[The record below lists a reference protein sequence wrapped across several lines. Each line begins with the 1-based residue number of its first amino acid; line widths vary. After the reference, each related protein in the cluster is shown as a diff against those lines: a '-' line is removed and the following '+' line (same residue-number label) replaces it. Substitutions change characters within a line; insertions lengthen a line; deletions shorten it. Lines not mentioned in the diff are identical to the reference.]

1 MGKQKKATLHD
12 ASGKKILHPAEAE
25 RKKFKQRAREN
36 RAKNRK
42 KNYETKMLQK
52 APEMIEAEINDY
64 QEMERKGKLT
74 KWKKDKMDREVAFY
88 GRLKSQVEQNNHKRM
103 EDQAGDSL
111 FVDFEE
117 LKIHRK
123 ASIYYD
129 PVKNPYGAPPQG
141 QVLMYRHPD
150 GSVKREPP
158 ELPSGAAA
166 LTGLVPGHGD
176 MVLPHQRPM
185 QEEQD
190 DGESGESE
198 DEEDDEEDDEP
209 MLPSELPDGTAL
221 PSEPSSSSAP
231 LPPGPPPEP
240 GLPPLPPGP
249 PPLAALP
256 PMPPGPP
263 PGCGGFGGVGR
274 GPPMMPKLPTFC
286 GGAPQSQA
294 DFAKQM
300 MNMGF
305 LTKAPQTV
313 PPMAPEVMGVSGPVP
328 KRPAMEDVQF
338 LPERPDRR
346 PPGPP
351 PKAPQQANGFADVQK
366 KHPPPK
372 AAQEMP
378 SNAKPPPPPPKKAP
392 AGAPGA
398 ATRFMPTT
406 LRTKKPSQVAGG
418 VLQASSASLSQENRK
433 KLLLREAPK
442 VGEKMDIEGAFQDFM
457 GQLE

>member
-52 APEMIEAEINDY
+52 APELIEAEINDF
-64 QEMERKGKLT
+64 QEMDKKGKLT
-74 KWKKDKMDREVAFY
+74 KWKKDKMTREIAFY
-88 GRLKSQVEQNNHKRM
+88 GRLKNQVESNNSKRM
-103 EDQAGDSL
+103 EDQAGDQF

-129 PVKNPYGAPPQG
+129 PVKNPYGAPPSG

-158 ELPSGAAA
+158 ELPSGVSSAQ
-166 LTGLVPGHGD
+166 LTQGLVPGHGD

-185 QEEQD
+185 QEEED
-190 DGESGESE
+190 DGESEESE
-198 DEEDDEEDDEP
+198 DDDDDEEDDEP
-209 MLPSELPDGTAL
+209 MLPSELPDGTPL
-221 PSEPSSSSAP
+221 PASSAP
-231 LPPGPPPEP
+231 GPPEPPGPPGPPEPP

-249 PPLAALP
+249 PPLTSLP

-263 PGCGGFGGVGR
+263 PGCGSMGVGR
-274 GPPMMPKLPTFC
+274 GPPMMPKLPCFG

-300 MNMGF
+300 MSIGF
-305 LTKAPQTV
+305 MPPV
-313 PPMAPEVMGVSGPVP
+313 PPPVVPEVMGVSGPVP
-328 KRPAMEDVQF
+328 KRPEDAGFPQR
-338 LPERPDRR
+338 PERP
-346 PPGPP
+346 PPP
-351 PKAPQQANGFADVQK
+351 PKKAIFAGDVPP
-366 KHPPPK
+366 KHPPAQK
-372 AAQEMP
+372 AQEMP
-378 SNAKPPPPPPKKAP
+378 LNAKPPPPPPKKA
-392 AGAPGA
+392 AGPPKAAA

-442 VGEKMDIEGAFQDFM
+442 VAEKMDIEGAFQDFM
-457 GQLE
+457 HQLDD

>member
-52 APEMIEAEINDY
+52 APELIEAEINDF
-64 QEMERKGKLT
+64 QEMDKKGKLT
-74 KWKKDKMDREVAFY
+74 KWKKDKMTREIAFY
-88 GRLKSQVEQNNHKRM
+88 GRLKNQVESNNSKRM
-103 EDQAGDSL
+103 EDQAGDQF

-129 PVKNPYGAPPQG
+129 PVKNPYGAPPSG

-158 ELPSGAAA
+158 ELPSGVSSAQ
-166 LTGLVPGHGD
+166 LTQGLVPGHGD

-185 QEEQD
+185 QEEED
-190 DGESGESE
+190 DGESEESE
-198 DEEDDEEDDEP
+198 DDDDEEDDEP
-209 MLPSELPDGTAL
+209 MLPSELPDGTPL
-221 PSEPSSSSAP
+221 PASSAP
-231 LPPGPPPEP
+231 GPPEPGPPGLPPEPP

-249 PPLAALP
+249 PPLTSLP
-256 PMPPGPP
+256 QMPPGPP
-263 PGCGGFGGVGR
+263 PGCGSMGVGR
-274 GPPMMPKLPTFC
+274 GPPMMPKLPCFG

-300 MNMGF
+300 MSIGF
-305 LTKAPQTV
+305 MPPV
-313 PPMAPEVMGVSGPVP
+313 PPPVVPEVMGVSGPVP
-328 KRPAMEDVQF
+328 KRPEDAALPQR
-338 LPERPDRR
+338 PERP
-346 PPGPP
+346 PPP
-351 PKAPQQANGFADVQK
+351 PKKAIFAGDVPP
-366 KHPPPK
+366 KHPPAQK
-372 AAQEMP
+372 AQEMP
-378 SNAKPPPPPPKKAP
+378 LNAKPPPPPPKKA
-392 AGAPGA
+392 AGPPKAAA

-418 VLQASSASLSQENRK
+418 VLQASSAS
-433 KLLLREAPK
+433 
-442 VGEKMDIEGAFQDFM
+442 
-457 GQLE
+457 

>member
-52 APEMIEAEINDY
+52 APELIEAEINDF
-64 QEMERKGKLT
+64 QEMEKKGKLT
-74 KWKKDKMDREVAFY
+74 KWKKDKMTREIAFY
-88 GRLKSQVEQNNHKRM
+88 GRLKNQVEQNNSKRM
-103 EDQAGDSL
+103 EDQAGDQF

-129 PVKNPYGAPPQG
+129 PVKNPYGAPPSG

-158 ELPSGAAA
+158 ELPSGVSSTQ
-166 LTGLVPGHGD
+166 LTQGLVPGHGD

-185 QEEQD
+185 QEEED
-190 DGESGESE
+190 DGESEESE
-198 DEEDDEEDDEP
+198 DDDDEEDDEP
-209 MLPSELPDGTAL
+209 MLPSELPDGTPL
-221 PSEPSSSSAP
+221 PASSSSP
-231 LPPGPPPEP
+231 PPPEPPEPP

-249 PPLAALP
+249 PPLTSLP

-263 PGCGGFGGVGR
+263 PGCGGGVGR
-274 GPPMMPKLPTFC
+274 GPPMMPKLPCFG

-300 MNMGF
+300 MNIGF
-305 LTKAPQTV
+305 MPV
-313 PPMAPEVMGVSGPVP
+313 PPPVVPEVMGVSGPVP
-328 KRPAMEDVQF
+328 KRPVQSGRF
-338 LPERPDRR
+338 RVSTASRSSSSTAQKGGHLCGRSTEASSSAKGAGNAPERKTTTATTKEGSRPSKSGSRHPFHAHNSANEETLTGGRR
-346 PPGPP
+346 SAASIQRVLKPGESEE
-351 PKAPQQANGFADVQK
+351 AV
-366 KHPPPK
+366 
-372 AAQEMP
+372 AQR
-378 SNAKPPPPPPKKAP
+378 
-392 AGAPGA
+392 GAESG
-398 ATRFMPTT
+398 
-406 LRTKKPSQVAGG
+406 
-418 VLQASSASLSQENRK
+418 RK
-433 KLLLREAPK
+433 D
-442 VGEKMDIEGAFQDFM
+442 GH
-457 GQLE
+457 